1 MYEGYEFSKNIILD
15 FFFFLDV
22 ENINVYYSK
31 YYVLLI
37 ICIIYK

>member
-1 MYEGYEFSKNIILD
+1 MREGYEFSKNIILD
-15 FFFFLDV
+15 FFFLDV

>member
-15 FFFFLDV
+15 FFFLDV

>member
-1 MYEGYEFSKNIILD
+1 MYEGYEFRKNIILD
-15 FFFFLDV
+15 FFFLDV